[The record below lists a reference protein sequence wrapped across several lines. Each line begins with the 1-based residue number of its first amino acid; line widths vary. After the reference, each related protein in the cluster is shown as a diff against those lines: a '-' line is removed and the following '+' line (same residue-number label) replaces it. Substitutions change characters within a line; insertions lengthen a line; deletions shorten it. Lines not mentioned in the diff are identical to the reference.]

1 MLCCAV
7 PATPEQPSGH
17 LGELTQ
23 RWAQEALRRGA
34 RWFGIACAC
43 LPMLAV
49 LDAHSVVDALL
60 AGLAGGAWP
69 AVPLGVWGL
78 LLWFAAC
85 GAAAGRLIA
94 WMAPGSRM
102 PLFGGCVALHAGF
115 AAVSGLWGAGLVA
128 LAGFAVSFAAL
139 RAARDTWPLGHPGA
153 PG

>member
-1 MLCCAV
+1 M
-7 PATPEQPSGH
+7 
-17 LGELTQ
+17 
-23 RWAQEALRRGA
+23 GA
-34 RWFGIACAC
+34 
-43 LPMLAV
+43 
-49 LDAHSVVDALL
+49 S
-60 AGLAGGAWP
+60 
-69 AVPLGVWGL
+69 
-78 LLWFAAC
+78 